1 MQFLPAT
8 WKAYGMGGD
17 INDPHDAIFGAANY
31 LKANGGAAGR
41 MDNALFR
48 YNNSNRYV
56 RAVTLYA
63 KQIEADRDRLPRPTT
78 SGRCTTSRRGAIS
91 GWKRA
96 TAARTATGNV
106 RRKIRPYALP
116 GSGCEP
122 AFFCDG
128 RVSQMNAERAVPERG
143 EVAHSE

>member
-17 INDPHDAIFGAANY
+17 INDPRDAIMGAANY

-63 KQIEADRDRLPRPTT
+63 QQIQADPIAYPAYYQWQVYYITPRGDLWLEEGYGT
-78 SGRCTTSRRGAIS
+78 
-91 GWKRA
+91 
-96 TAARTATGNV
+96 
-106 RRKIRPYALP
+106 
-116 GSGCEP
+116 
-122 AFFCDG
+122 
-128 RVSQMNAERAVPERG
+128 
-143 EVAHSE
+143 

>member
-1 MQFLPAT
+1 MQFLPST

-63 KQIEADRDRLPRPTT
+63 KQIEADPVAYRAYHQWQVYYITPC
-78 SGRCTTSRRGAIS
+78 GRSVAGRGLRQLAVDVPLGPDGFERSSLFGLTRNRRGIPRRDVP
-91 GWKRA
+91 GNPVV
-96 TAARTATGNV
+96 AAP
-106 RRKIRPYALP
+106 RR
-116 GSGCEP
+116 
-122 AFFCDG
+122 
-128 RVSQMNAERAVPERG
+128 
-143 EVAHSE
+143 